1 MSEPAWLVVVDHQT
15 IFADPASPWAAPRFA
30 ETVEPVR
37 RLAEAF
43 GERVVTTRW
52 VTPEPKHGSWQA
64 YFERWPFADRP
75 ADDPAFDLVETTV
88 ALGARHTVTEPAF
101 GKWGQQLRAIT
112 GPAPHLVL
120 AGVATDCCVIATAI
134 PAADAGATVTVVSDA
149 CAGSSDVGHTRALEV
164 MAAFDPQIVV
174 RSTDEVLR
182 RHAARYADRDMH
194 HAFPQ
199 GQTAGR

>member
-1 MSEPAWLVVVDHQT
+1 MSDDSWLVVIDHQV
-15 IFADPASPWAAPRFA
+15 IFADRASAWAAPRFA

-43 GERVVTTRW
+43 GERVVATRW
-52 VTPEPKHGSWQA
+52 VTPEPKHGSWRA
-64 YFERWPFADRP
+64 YFQRWPFADLPPHDR
-75 ADDPAFDLVETTV
+75 AFDLVDTAA

-101 GKWGQQLRAIT
+101 GKWGEQLSAIT
-112 GPAPHLVL
+112 GPAPRLVL

-149 CAGSSDVGHTRALEV
+149 CAGSSDDRHAQALDV

-174 RSTDEVLR
+174 RSTAEVLR
-182 RHAARYADRDMH
+182 EL
-194 HAFPQ
+194 
-199 GQTAGR
+199 AGSGSG